1 MDDWK
6 TLLSHELQVELIYPA
21 LTQKGF
27 EVVIHER
34 KTDTSYRA
42 HLISEGSDEVY
53 FEVGVYQNL
62 PVMQA
67 IELFLAD
74 VSQRIEQLQAK
85 EVKETTFEGF
95 PAYQFSIQWPG
106 KERNIMFIDRGDIL
120 YRIIHD
126 PASLINQKIL
136 KSIKFLKSN
145 RR

>member
-1 MDDWK
+1 MDGWK
-6 TLLSHELQVELIYPA
+6 TLLSHELQVELIYPDP
-21 LTQKGF
+21 TPKGF

-53 FEVGVYQNL
+53 FEVGVYPNL
-62 PVMQA
+62 PVTQA

-74 VSQRIEQLQAK
+74 VSKRIERLQAK
-85 EVKETTFEGF
+85 EVKETTFADF

-106 KERNIMFIDRGDIL
+106 KERVIMFIDKGEIL

-126 PASLINQKIL
+126 PTSLINQKIL
-136 KSIKFLKSN
+136 ESINFLKSN
-145 RR
+145 R